1 MNINYFTNKS
11 KGEVLIDLKKYNL
24 KFKIPKTYLFYTRD
38 WKKDK
43 NKIFLKIQQKFHKT
57 KIALRS
63 SSKLEDNENSSNA
76 GRYLSFLNVDIKSKK
91 KIYSCIEEI
100 INSYGN
106 KLKKKDQIIIQEMIL
121 NINCSGVVFTKNLD
135 NGADYYVINYDDITG
150 KTNTV
155 TSGTGSYSNRILFIY
170 KNFKNQIK
178 SPRFKKLILFVKDL
192 EKKIKNESIDLEFAI
207 TKNLKIYLLQA
218 RLIST
223 KKNWNI
229 LDRKKI
235 DKHLNREEIKI
246 VNLLSYNKKFY
257 GKKNI
262 LGNMPDWNPVE
273 IIGKLP
279 NRLSFSLYKYLI
291 TDNIWAKARSKMGY
305 KDYTKNKLMYEV
317 CGQPYIDTRL
327 SLNSFLPKKLSK
339 NISEKIVTS
348 GIEMLKKYPHLHDKI
363 EFNISVPSYNFSSK
377 KNINELFKNN
387 LNLKEKN
394 SFIYTLKALTKDF
407 LEQKSHYSQL
417 NCINKIE
424 KLNYEFERIKK
435 VDISDLDYLLNKC
448 RDVGTFCFSILAR
461 HAFVAKSFLNSLLEK
476 KILTAKKIESLEQS
490 LNTITFDLLNDSYRV
505 NLNKSEKKQFMKKY
519 GHLRP
524 GTYDITSK
532 RYDQM
537 KNFKYNSTK
546 PKKKIFKIN
555 PQQKQKINDLLNK
568 SKFNLNSDQ
577 FFKYIK
583 TSLINR
589 EYSKFVF
596 TRYLSLILEIIA
608 EFGNKKKISRE
619 EISEIDI
626 NFFIKKKYKKLTKSK
641 ILYLYNKNS
650 QIKKIN
656 ELIKLPSL
664 ILDKSNL
671 FVAPYQV
678 NLPNFITKKKTEGE
692 GVQLKMAEPS
702 KKLDNKI
709 VFIENADPGYDW
721 IFSYKV
727 KGLVTKYGGINSHMS
742 IRCAELSLPAV
753 IGCGEQI
760 YSKLI
765 KKKYIHI
772 DCSNSLIYS
781 LN

>member
-1 MNINYFTNKS
+1 MDINYFTNKS

-24 KFKIPKTYLFYTRD
+24 KFKIPKTYLFYVKD

-43 NKIFLKIQQKFHKT
+43 NEIFLKIQQKFYRT

-76 GRYLSFLNVDIKSKK
+76 GRYLSFLNVDIKNKK
-91 KIYSCIEEI
+91 KIYSCIEKI

-106 KLKKKDQIIIQEMIL
+106 NLRKKDQIIIQEMIL

-155 TSGTGSYSNRILFIY
+155 TSGTGNYSNRILFIY
-170 KNFKNQIK
+170 KNFKNQIR

-207 TKNLKIYLLQA
+207 TKNLKIYILQA
-218 RLIST
+218 RSIST

-229 LDRKKI
+229 LNRKKI
-235 DKHLNREEIKI
+235 DKLLNREEIKI
-246 VNLLSYNKKFY
+246 VNLLSHNKKFY
-257 GKKNI
+257 GKNNI

-305 KDYTKNKLMYEV
+305 KDYTKNNLMYEV

-339 NISEKIVTS
+339 NISQKIITS
-348 GIEMLKKYPHLHDKI
+348 GIEMLKKYPHFHDKI
-363 EFNISVPSYNFSSK
+363 EFNISAPSYNFSSE
-377 KNINELFKNN
+377 KNIKRLFKKD
-387 LNLKEKN
+387 LNSKEKN
-394 SFIYTLKALTKDF
+394 SFIYNLKLLTKNF
-407 LEQKSHYSQL
+407 LEQTGHYSQL

-424 KLNYEFERIKK
+424 KLNYEFKNIKK

-461 HAFVAKSFLNSLLEK
+461 HGFVAKSFLNSLLEK
-476 KILTAKKIESLEQS
+476 KILTAKKIENLEQS

-505 NLNKSEKKQFMKKY
+505 NLNKDEKKQFMKKY

-555 PQQKQKINDLLNK
+555 SRQKQIINDLLKK

-577 FFKYIK
+577 FFEYIK
-583 TSLINR
+583 TSLIKR

-596 TRYLSLILEIIA
+596 TKYLSLILEIIA
-608 EFGNKKKISRE
+608 EFANQKKISRE

-626 NFFIKKKYKKLTKSK
+626 NFFLKKKYKKLTKSK

-671 FVAPYQV
+671 FIAPYQV

-692 GVQLKMAEPS
+692 GIQLKMNEPS

-760 YSKLI
+760 YSELI
-765 KKKYIHI
+765 KKKNIHI

>member
-1 MNINYFTNKS
+1 MYDYFENKT
-11 KGEVLIDLKKYNL
+11 KGEVLLDLKKY
-24 KFKIPKTYLFYTRD
+24 KIEFSLPKTFLIQVKD
-38 WKKDK
+38 WKKNKDK
-43 NKIFLKIQQKFHKT
+43 IYIKLKKIFNHSKL
-57 KIALRS
+57 ALRS
-63 SSKLEDNENSSNA
+63 SSRNEDNTDQSNA
-76 GRYLSFLNVDIKSKK
+76 GKFLSYLNVDIKNKRDLFLKVSK
-91 KIYSCIEEI
+91 I
-100 INSYGN
+100 IKSYGKN
-106 KLKKKDQIIIQEMIL
+106 KKDDDQIIIQEMIY
-121 NINCSGVVFTKNLD
+121 NINCSGVVLTKNLD

-155 TSGTGSYSNRILFIY
+155 TSGTGNYSNRILFIY

-223 KKNWNI
+223 KKSWNI
-229 LDRKKI
+229 LNRKKI
-235 DKHLNREEIKI
+235 DKLLNREERKVI
-246 VNLLSYNKKFY
+246 NLLSYNKKFY
-257 GKKNI
+257 SKNNI

-305 KDYTKNKLMYEV
+305 KNYTKNKLMYEV

-394 SFIYTLKALTKDF
+394 SFIYTLKSLTKDF
-407 LEQKSHYSQL
+407 LEQKGHYSQL

-461 HAFVAKSFLNSLLEK
+461 HGFVAKSFLNSLLER

-537 KNFKYNSTK
+537 KNFKYNLTK

-577 FFKYIK
+577 FFEYIK
-583 TSLINR
+583 RSLINR

-692 GVQLKMAEPS
+692 GVQLKMTEPS

-742 IRCAELSLPAV
+742 IRCAELSLPAA

-765 KKKYIHI
+765 KKKNIHI